1 MSRLAS
7 RAASGF
13 IAGWLIMLGLGI
25 TACLTTHAFITAAT
39 ARRATFVD
47 MAAMSDL
54 MSDLKDAETGQRGYL
69 LTGRETYLVPYDRAV
84 DTIPRD
90 LLVLGDLAKVE
101 PALASRMQRIT
112 VLTSAKLAEL
122 AVTIDLRRSG
132 HAESALAVVLTNRG
146 HDTMTEIRSQLGDA
160 EAAVS
165 TGIEQRESGLRERAK
180 SALIAIPA
188 GSAVGLA
195 FLALA
200 AWLVF
205 RDARRRE
212 KAEADLAQFFT
223 VSLDML
229 CIAGFDGYF
238 KRLSPAWQSTLGWSE
253 DELMARPFLSLVHPD
268 DREATSAEASK
279 LAMGA
284 KTISFENRYLGKDG
298 KYRTFE
304 WRSVPSVTKR
314 TIFATARDTSARRE
328 LETELRRART
338 SAEESSRAKSEF
350 LANMSHEI
358 RTPIN
363 GILGMAELLSAM
375 AIGREQIEYV
385 EMIRSSSEALLAIV
399 NSILDFSRVE
409 AGGVELE
416 EKPFDLRESVGDTM
430 RALAI
435 RAHEKKLE
443 LAFRIAADVPD
454 SVVGDAGRL
463 RQVLVNLV
471 GNAIKFTA
479 SGEIVVSVAL
489 EQADST
495 AVRLRFDVKDTGIG
509 IDSDKQAVVFE
520 SFVQADSSIA
530 RKFGGTG
537 LGLAICSNLVKLME
551 GRIWVESHPGKGS
564 TFSFQASFRP
574 DASGF
579 VARAARIEADLAG
592 LPVLVV
598 DDNDTNQSI
607 TMEVLHS
614 WRMKPRAVGSKGA
627 ALATLRAA
635 SKALERL
642 PLVLVDLNT
651 PKMDGLSLVRH
662 IRQDPGLA
670 ELAVIMVWSGA
681 DPGMTKQCEALG
693 VTVCLSKPIK
703 QSTLLDGIRAARA
716 RRAPSAAISSAMLSL
731 HVKVDRPL
739 DLLVA
744 EDNKVN
750 QVILVRM
757 LESSGHRVQLA
768 ANGRDAIEASRN
780 QRFDLIFMDVQM
792 PEMSGEAAMAAI
804 RSREAGGPTHV
815 PIIAV
820 TAHALKGDREKC
832 LAMGADGYVSKPIR
846 RAELFAAMDALL
858 VGRKIHDRAAF
869 LRLLQGDEAL
879 ARELVATFIA
889 EAAVL
894 GQRLGDAI
902 DRHDIDAAQRVT
914 HSLVGS
920 LAPFHAATASAIA
933 ADVDE
938 RVRHGRLEPG
948 DLPRLAQAIS
958 ELTRALAAG
967 VAGGSIESEAALAS
981 AVAI

>member
-7 RAASGF
+7 RAISGF
-13 IAGWLIMLGLGI
+13 VAGWVIMLALGI
-25 TACLTTHAFITAAT
+25 TAYLTTLAFITAAT

-47 MAAMSDL
+47 LAALSNL

-69 LTGRETYLVPYDRAV
+69 LTGREGYLVPYDRAV
-84 DTIPRD
+84 ETIPGD
-90 LLVLGDLAKVE
+90 LVALEELAKVE
-101 PALASRMQRIT
+101 PDLADRMPRLT
-112 VLTSAKLAEL
+112 ALTSEKLGEL
-122 AVTIDLRRSG
+122 AVTVDLRRSG
-132 HAESALAVVLTNRG
+132 RAEAALAVVLTDRG
-146 HDTMTEIRSQLGDA
+146 HNTMTAIRSLLHGA
-160 EAAVS
+160 EVAVS
-165 TGIEQRESGLRERAK
+165 GEIEQRERTLRERAK

-223 VSLDML
+223 LSIDML

-238 KRLSPAWQSTLGWSE
+238 KRMSPAWQATLGWSE
-253 DELMARPFLSLVHPD
+253 EELLDKPFLSLVHPD
-268 DREATSAEASK
+268 DREATAAESSK
-279 LAMGA
+279 LAKGA

-298 KYRTFE
+298 KYRTLE
-304 WRSVPSVTKR
+304 WRSAPSVAME

-338 SAEESSRAKSEF
+338 SAEESSRAKSDF

-375 AIGREQIEYV
+375 AIGREQLEYI

-399 NSILDFSRVE
+399 NSILDFSKVE

-443 LAFRIAADVPD
+443 LAFRIGADVPD
-454 SVVGDAGRL
+454 SLVGDAGRL

-471 GNAIKFTA
+471 GNAIKFTE

-489 EQADST
+489 EHADST

-509 IDSDKQAVVFE
+509 IDPDKQTKVFD

-537 LGLAICSNLVKLME
+537 LGLAICSKLVQLME
-551 GRIWVESHPGKGS
+551 GRIWVESQPGKGS

-579 VARAARIEADLAG
+579 GAQAARIEADLAG

-614 WRMKPRAVGSKGA
+614 WRMKPRSVGSKGA

-635 SKALERL
+635 IKAMERL

-651 PKMDGLSLVRH
+651 TTMDGLSLVRH
-662 IRQDPGLA
+662 IRQDPGL
-670 ELAVIMVWSGA
+670 EGLAIIMVWSGA

-693 VTVCLSKPIK
+693 VSVCLSKPIK

-716 RRAPSAAISSAMLSL
+716 RRAPSGAISSTMPSL

-750 QVILVRM
+750 QLILVRM
-757 LESSGHRVQLA
+757 LESSGHRVRLVT
-768 ANGRDAIEASRN
+768 NGREALEAWHDH
-780 QRFDLIFMDVQM
+780 RFDLIFMDVQM

-804 RSREAGGPTHV
+804 RSQEAGGPTHV

-846 RAELFAAMDALL
+846 RAELFGTMDAIL
-858 VGRKIHDRAAF
+858 VERRIHDRAAF

-889 EAAVL
+889 EAAELVQQL
-894 GQRLGDAI
+894 GAAMDRRDEDSAQRL
-902 DRHDIDAAQRVT
+902 T
-914 HSLVGS
+914 HTLVGS
-920 LAPFHAATASAIA
+920 LAPFHAATASAVA
-933 ADVDE
+933 ADMDE
-938 RVRHGRLEPG
+938 RARRGTLEPG
-948 DLPRLAQAIS
+948 DLPRLADAIAQ
-958 ELTRALAAG
+958 LTRVLSAG
-967 VAGGSIESEAALAS
+967 VARASSVSETTLAGM
-981 AVAI
+981 VAS

>member
-7 RAASGF
+7 RAIYGF
-13 IAGWLIMLGLGI
+13 VAGWVIMLALGI
-25 TACLTTHAFITAAT
+25 TAYLTTLAFITAAT

-47 MAAMSDL
+47 MAALSNL

-69 LTGRETYLVPYDRAV
+69 LTGRETYLVPYARAV
-84 DTIPRD
+84 ETIPHD
-90 LLVLGDLAKVE
+90 LLVLTDRAKVE
-101 PALASRMQRIT
+101 PALDSRMQRLT
-112 VLTSAKLAEL
+112 ALTSEKLAEL

-132 HAESALAVVLTNRG
+132 RAESALAVVLTDRG
-146 HDTMTEIRSQLGDA
+146 HDTMTAIRSILHDA
-160 EAAVS
+160 EVAVS
-165 TGIEQRESGLRERAK
+165 NESEQRDSALRERAK

-212 KAEADLAQFFT
+212 KAENDLAQFFT
-223 VSLDML
+223 LSIDML

-238 KRLSPAWQSTLGWSE
+238 KRLSPAWQTTLGWSE
-253 DELMARPFLSLVHPD
+253 KELLNKPFLSLVHPD
-268 DREATSAEASK
+268 DREATSVESSK
-279 LAMGA
+279 LAAGA

-298 KYRTFE
+298 KYRTLE
-304 WRSVPSVTKR
+304 WRSAPSVTMG
-314 TIFATARDTSARRE
+314 TIFATARDTSTRRE

-375 AIGREQIEYV
+375 AIGREQVEYID
-385 EMIRSSSEALLAIV
+385 MIRGSSEALLAIV
-399 NSILDFSRVE
+399 NSILDFSKVE

-443 LAFRIAADVPD
+443 LAFRIGADVPD
-454 SVVGDAGRL
+454 SLVGDAGRL

-479 SGEIVVSVAL
+479 FGEIVVSVAL
-489 EQADST
+489 EQSDST

-509 IDSDKQAVVFE
+509 IDPDQQTKVFE

-537 LGLAICSNLVKLME
+537 LGLAICSKLVQLMG
-551 GRIWVESHPGKGS
+551 GRIWVESQPGKGS
-564 TFSFQASFRP
+564 TFSFQASFRS

-579 VARAARIEADLAG
+579 AAQAARIEADLAG

-598 DDNDTNQSI
+598 DDNNTNQSI

-635 SKALERL
+635 SQALQRL

-651 PKMDGLSLVRH
+651 PNMDGLSLVRH
-662 IRQDPGLA
+662 IRRDPSLAGLA
-670 ELAVIMVWSGA
+670 IIMVWSGA

-693 VTVCLSKPIK
+693 VSVCLSKPIK

-716 RRAPSAAISSAMLSL
+716 RRPPSASMPAAAPSL
-731 HVKVDRPL
+731 HMKIDRPL

-750 QVILVRM
+750 QLLLIRM
-757 LESSGHRVQLA
+757 LESSGHRVQLVT
-768 ANGRDAIEASRN
+768 NGREAFEASRN
-780 QRFDLIFMDVQM
+780 HHFDLILMDVQM

-804 RSREAGGPTHV
+804 RSQEAGGPTHV

-832 LAMGADGYVSKPIR
+832 LAMGADGYVPKPIR
-846 RAELFAAMDALL
+846 RAELFDAMSALI
-858 VGRKIHDRAAF
+858 VERMIHDRSAF

-879 ARELVATFIA
+879 ARELIGAFVAESA
-889 EAAVL
+889 LLVQQLGEAL
-894 GQRLGDAI
+894 DL
-902 DRHDIDAAQRVT
+902 HDEDSARRVT

-933 ADVDE
+933 ADMDE
-938 RVRHGRLEPG
+938 RARQGTLQPG
-948 DLPRLAQAIS
+948 DLPRLVEAIAQ
-958 ELTRALAAG
+958 LTRALSVG
-967 VAGGSIESEAALAS
+967 VAGPSIVPEAALAG
-981 AVAI
+981 AVAS